1 MFKIQVP
8 KVYTYTIRCIFHAQ
22 HRLGWDLSQFSM
34 PQIFHQ
40 KLFCFRIFS
49 KLSDFIHKAGALPR
63 FSECRNRQS
72 IGILKLD
79 SLVFNVYF
87 LKGTN
92 SNCILRFDEYFL
104 EEDEQ
109 LLSKHLKYTSCLSLI
124 SFSMLLF
131 NKNQS
136 NNISQLSNH
145 LSILLALIKKKKM
158 FIFCCCLLCSDAF
171 SFLSW
176 QRPSIQSIQG
186 CSGKKTC

>member
-1 MFKIQVP
+1 MHISCLAP
-8 KVYTYTIRCIFHAQ
+8 TLPT
-22 HRLGWDLSQFSM
+22 L

-40 KLFCFRIFS
+40 KFFSFRIFS

>member
-1 MFKIQVP
+1 MFKMQVP

-22 HRLGWDLSQFSM
+22 HRPGWDLSQ
-34 PQIFHQ
+34 IFHQ
-40 KLFCFRIFS
+40 KFVCLCIFF

-63 FSECRNRQS
+63 FSECRNTQG
-72 IGILKLD
+72 IGILTLD